1 MIVGGKWSNMRSRR
15 LGSFYPVG
23 ARTDY
28 PILIYSGL
36 KENYHSVHTS
46 FSKELCEK
54 VWSGV
59 SSWQIGS
66 SFF

>member
-1 MIVGGKWSNMRSRR
+1 MIVGGKWSNMRSRC
-15 LGSFYPVG
+15 LGSFSLVG

-28 PILIYSGL
+28 PSLLCAGL

-59 SSWQIGS
+59 SSWRIGS